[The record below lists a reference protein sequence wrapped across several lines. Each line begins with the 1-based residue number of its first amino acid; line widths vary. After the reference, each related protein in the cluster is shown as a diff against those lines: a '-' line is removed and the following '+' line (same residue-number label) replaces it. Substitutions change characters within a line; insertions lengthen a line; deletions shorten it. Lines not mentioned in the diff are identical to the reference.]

1 MVINAKKKN
10 KTEGDI
16 GSLEQRT
23 TIVNEGAQRRPLL
36 RSNLIHVK
44 DVREQLNYISKKRVS
59 RENKY
64 IRQVHMCCI

>member
-10 KTEGDI
+10 KTEGEI

>member
-10 KTEGDI
+10 KTEGEI

-64 IRQVHMCCI
+64 IRQAHTCCI